1 MSVEVVESALDY
13 MCAAFNCAATIKHG
27 RKILS
32 PLFALSPLKILAE
45 EFYV

>member
-13 MCAAFNCAATIKHG
+13 AFNCCATIKHG
-27 RKILS
+27 RKILT